1 MKTLSFQRWQ
11 RMIVHKVRMYNV
23 KGSMPTHSDYIRNI
37 NINYQLMGKIMAI
50 KMEERRCHEL

>member
-1 MKTLSFQRWQ
+1 
-11 RMIVHKVRMYNV
+11 MIVHKVRMYNV